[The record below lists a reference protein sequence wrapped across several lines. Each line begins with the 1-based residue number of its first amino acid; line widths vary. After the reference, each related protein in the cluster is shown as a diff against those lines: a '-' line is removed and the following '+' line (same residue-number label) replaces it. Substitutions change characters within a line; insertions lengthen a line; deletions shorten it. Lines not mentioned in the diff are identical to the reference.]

1 MTLKFNG
8 VEWISK
14 AKLELE
20 QCIEYHE
27 SSANYPGSVITLFIC
42 QFNEDYISLRDNNTR
57 VALRRNFEPSKKFPD
72 A

>member
-20 QCIEYHE
+20 QFIMDHAGVKRK
-27 SSANYPGSVITLFIC
+27 SSWKCYYTVYLSI
-42 QFNEDYISLRDNNTR
+42 
-57 VALRRNFEPSKKFPD
+57 
-72 A
+72 